1 VKFGRRELLYAAAGV
16 LAATLAGL
24 AASLLLSV
32 VLGTLS
38 RISNDRAAVAAM
50 FTIAFASLF
59 AVPIGM
65 GIFAAYFWS
74 KFAVRVWQI
83 FAFSLVTTAVAVLG
97 AYLFFNEG
105 YICLLIASPLVLL
118 LIVVGAT
125 IGHRTFA
132 ARFDRL
138 NAFVLPLVFIAMVAD
153 AGLRTSRAGVVVDE
167 LVVKASAAEVWKH
180 VVAFPKITARPTY
193 WLNRI
198 GLPAPSET
206 TCAGA
211 FVGADRA
218 CIFTNG
224 LVFKERISE
233 LERERLLTFDIVEQP
248 RDPELL
254 GHLDLHRGQFELR
267 PNADGTTTLIG
278 RSWYTLHVR
287 PHWYFDWWTRD
298 ITREVHLRVMRH
310 IKALAE
316 NGA

>member
-1 VKFGRRELLYAAAGV
+1 VKFGRRELLLVAAGI
-16 LAATLAGL
+16 LAANLAGGV
-24 AASLLLSV
+24 ASD
-32 VLGTLS
+32 G
-38 RISNDRAAVAAM
+38 NAVGVAM
-50 FTIAFASLF
+50 LTVAFTSLF
-59 AVPIGM
+59 VVPIGM
-65 GIFAAYFWS
+65 GFFAAYFRS
-74 KFAVRVWQI
+74 KFELRVWQI
-83 FAFSLVTTAVAVLG
+83 FVFSLVTTATAVLG

-105 YICLLIASPLVLL
+105 HICLFIASPLLL
-118 LIVVGAT
+118 MLIVVGVA

-132 ARFDRL
+132 SGFDRL

-153 AGLRTSRAGVVVDE
+153 ARLRTAQERVVVDE
-167 LVVKASAAEVWKH
+167 LIVNANAVDVWKY
-180 VVAFPKITARPTY
+180 VVAFPKITAPPTY
-193 WLNRI
+193 WLNRL
-198 GLPAPSET
+198 GLPAPLET

-224 LVFKERISE
+224 LIFKERVSE
-233 LERERLLTFDIVEQP
+233 LEHARLLTFGVIEQP

-267 PNADGTTTLIG
+267 PNADGTTKLIG

-316 NGA
+316 NAR